1 MDKPTTVTTIERNN
15 RSRGKSHGGRARRAD
30 LASFDRDKMY
40 KRLGIS
46 VKIKD
51 EAMYDNELDFKLSE
65 SMGEAD
71 PAQSQT

>member
-1 MDKPTTVTTIERNN
+1 
-15 RSRGKSHGGRARRAD
+15 
-30 LASFDRDKMY
+30 MY

-51 EAMYDNELDFKLSE
+51 EAMHDNELDFKLSE
-65 SMGEAD
+65 SVGEAD